1 MTDRPPG
8 GAREEFVARPH
19 ASLRMAISLSV
30 SLIAA
35 SLLGWQLTPLQIRA
49 LFTPL
54 QIATL
59 VFFVL
64 LMVAIMLAVG
74 LSIVRADERGLRF
87 RNGVRRHEIPWA
99 DVKAFRFRPGD
110 PWAFVLLRTELEQLP
125 LMGIQRTDGQRAHDL
140 VADLRARL
148 EAAYRGRAS

>member
-1 MTDRPPG
+1 
-8 GAREEFVARPH
+8 
-19 ASLRMAISLSV
+19 MAISLSV
-30 SLIAA
+30 SLVAA
-35 SLLGWQLTPLQIRA
+35 SLLGWQLTPPQIRA
-49 LFTPL
+49 LFTPI

-74 LSIVRADERGLRF
+74 LSVVRADRQGLRF
-87 RNGVRRHEIPWA
+87 RNGLRRHQIPWA
-99 DVKAFRFRPGD
+99 DIKAFRFRPGD

-125 LMGIQRTDGQRAHDL
+125 LMGIQRTDGARAHDL

-148 EAAYRGRAS
+148 EQAYRQGAA